1 VRGSGAG
8 RVDGAAGRSP
18 HGRGRRGRPAA
29 RGAGLA
35 FLGGL
40 ACLGVAGALLACGGA
55 GDGEPPAEGPP
66 LEARAG
72 HEGTGPEAPVGV
84 RGAVILEPPRVA
96 VGQVVQ
102 AEIAVV
108 TPPQH
113 WVSPPEPPQ
122 VPGFWVLEA
131 RPLAVERE
139 AGRWIHRIAVRL
151 RGREVGPSAWPA
163 MRLAVEGPDGEVGSV
178 EIPERPLEVVSVR
191 RELPER
197 EEPFGLV
204 PPPRGGGRLGLLV
217 AAGAGALATLATL
230 GGVVLWRRRRGARQR
245 AAVEAVPA
253 PLAAWREAR
262 GELEASLAA
271 VVSNPRAG
279 AERAALALRRYAQ
292 GRWGAPVRASTTPE
306 LESLRP
312 PYGARSVWPRLLAL
326 LQRLDAVRFQPRAG
340 EPEELEEALRE
351 ALRLV
356 EETPP
361 PQVPPGAL
369 GARGAD
375 R

>member
-1 VRGSGAG
+1 V
-8 RVDGAAGRSP
+8 AAL
-18 HGRGRRGRPAA
+18 
-29 RGAGLA
+29 GAGLA
-35 FLGGL
+35 LLG
-40 ACLGVAGALLACGGA
+40 AAALPACGGS
-55 GDGEPPAEGPP
+55 GEGEPSAERPP
-66 LEARAG
+66 LEATAG
-72 HEGTGPEAPVGV
+72 QEGSGPAAPVGV

-108 TPPQH
+108 TPPEH

-122 VPGFWVLEA
+122 VPGFWVLET
-131 RPLAVERE
+131 RPRAVERE

-178 EIPERPLEVVSVR
+178 EIPERPLEVVSMR

-197 EEPFGLV
+197 QEPFGWV
-204 PPPRGGGRLGLLV
+204 SPPRAEGPLPLLV
-217 AAGAGALATLATL
+217 AAGAGALAALATL
-230 GGVVLWRRRRGARQR
+230 GGVGLLRRRR
-245 AAVEAVPA
+245 AAGRRSAAEATPV

-262 GELEASLAA
+262 GELEASLATRVA
-271 VVSNPRAG
+271 DPRAG
-279 AERAALALRRYAQ
+279 AERATLALRRYAQ
-292 GRWGAPVRASTTPE
+292 GRWGAPMRAATTPE

-312 PYGARSVWPRLLAL
+312 PYGARSIWPRLLAL
-326 LQRLDAVRFQPRAG
+326 LRRLDAARF
-340 EPEELEEALRE
+340 EPGPGDPAELDDAVRE

-361 PQVPPGAL
+361 PHVPPDAL
-369 GARGAD
+369 GSR
-375 R
+375 RSQR